1 MTAPTPH
8 PLIPVVNLYTP
19 LGNKPETAIHTRSFR
34 GRYRNLRLT
43 LAGTLA
49 LIFFATSWINW
60 NGHQAVLWHLQES
73 QFYIFNA
80 TFWPQDL
87 TLLSEIL
94 IISAFILCAVTV
106 FIGRV
111 WCGYTCPQSVW
122 TWVFMWVENL
132 SEGDRNQRIK
142 LDAAPWS
149 FKKILQRSYKHSL
162 WLSISIATG
171 IAFVGYF
178 VPVRELC
185 RDLLLGNWF
194 NQSTFWVA
202 AIASCTYLNAGWLRE
217 KVCTHMCPYSRIQ
230 SVMFDKDTLVI
241 AYNSARGDK
250 RGSRKKEQDKTA
262 LGLGDCVDCSL
273 CVQVCPTGIDIR
285 DGLQLDCIAC
295 AACIDAC
302 DTVMDKM
309 GYPLG
314 LISYTS
320 ENIQRGQQAVPLFK
334 RPQFLTY
341 AAAVV
346 ILVCALGF
354 TLYNRELANISVVK
368 DRTPYRTNS
377 QGEVVNV
384 YRLKITNK
392 TQQSNRYQLGI
403 SDNDSLALARGYEIL
418 LEPGEIYDLPVAVV
432 MHRKPNNGSV
442 LSTFSFNLTASE
454 QRTSITKQSANFTF

>member
-1 MTAPTPH
+1 MTASNSH
-8 PLIPVVNLYTP
+8 PLIPAVN
-19 LGNKPETAIHTRSFR
+19 LGNKPEGAIYTRSFK
-34 GRYRNLRLT
+34 GRYRNLRIL

-60 NGHQAVLWHLQES
+60 NGHQAVLWNLQES
-73 QFYIFNA
+73 QFYIFSA

-87 TLLSEIL
+87 GLLSEIL
-94 IISAFILCAVTV
+94 IVSAFILCAVTV

-132 SEGDRNQRIK
+132 CEGDRNQRIK

-149 FKKILQRSYKHSL
+149 FSKLTKRIYKHSL

-171 IAFVGYF
+171 IAFIGYF

-185 RDLLLGNWF
+185 RDLLLGNWL

-202 AIASCTYLNAGWLRE
+202 SIASCTYLNAGWLRE

-241 AYNSARGDK
+241 AYNSARGEN
-250 RGSRKKEQDKTA
+250 RGSRKKEQDKTS
-262 LGLGDCVDCSL
+262 LGLGDCVDCSM

-285 DGLQLDCIAC
+285 DGLQLDCIGC

-320 ENIQRGQQAVPLFK
+320 ENIQQGQQPAPLFK
-334 RPQFLTY
+334 RPQFLAYT
-341 AAAVV
+341 AAVIV
-346 ILVCALGF
+346 LLGSMGF
-354 TLYNRELANISVVK
+354 TLSSRELANISVVK
-368 DRTPYRTNS
+368 DRTPYRINS
-377 QGEVVNV
+377 QGEIVNV

-392 TQQSNRYQLGI
+392 TQQSNRYQLGV
-403 SDNDSLALARGYEIL
+403 SDNDLVALARDYEIM
-418 LEPGEIYDLPVAVV
+418 LEPGEIYDVPVAVV
-432 MHRKPNNGSV
+432 MHSKPATGST
-442 LSTFSFNLTASE
+442 LSTFLFSLTPINQRDPITE
-454 QRTSITKQSANFTF
+454 QRANFTF